1 MKTGR
6 AIVVSAGCLAGLLFI
21 SNAWAVTSSYS
32 GMTCRYPLST
42 ASFTTSFPFLEGVI
56 ARHNSTSG
64 GTFYCSAVQLGGA
77 VTAWRVGV
85 RDISPVGEVRCFA
98 RAAAEYDVGGI
109 VSASEGSG
117 VGFMGLK
124 TLGVGIAGTS
134 SYVVNGSKLIQ
145 CNMPGTS
152 GFDGSAVASYSITEL

>member
-21 SNAWAVTSSYS
+21 SEAWAVTSGYS
-32 GMTCRYPLST
+32 GMTCRYSLGTSL
-42 ASFTTSFPFLEGVI
+42 ATSFPFLEWSI
-56 ARHNSTSG
+56 ARHNSPSAA
-64 GTFYCSAVQLGGA
+64 TFYCSAVQLGGA

-85 RDISPVGEVRCFA
+85 RDITPVGEVRCFA
-98 RAAAEYDVGGI
+98 RTTGEFDIGGFI
-109 VSASEGSG
+109 SASEGSG
-117 VGFMGLK
+117 VDFMGLK

-134 SYVVNGSKLIQ
+134 GYIVNGSKLIQ
-145 CNMPGTS
+145 CNMPPAS